1 MGASQTKSKVD
12 IKELN
17 STDINLSSETF
28 NKVENT
34 CKATSNQSNVVN
46 IVGST
51 VTKLTTSQKNAA
63 KNTCI
68 LQTAIQ
74 TVNDTEAQ
82 NKLMSALKQGL
93 EQNASAGIGLAN
105 AESNTSITKE
115 NKFTLKD
122 SKKTVNEAIV
132 GCVMQIDQSNVISI
146 VGSTVTDSKIDQ
158 ANDVMMECLS
168 SYGVATDNMAKAS
181 SDVVSTTTSEQSQKA
196 AGYDPIKSLGGL
208 LGGLLGGAMVPYI
221 ISCVICCCILVSIGA
236 IFMMGGGSGSVG
248 PEGASFSMPGMQ
260 NLSSMLPPGMKLP
273 GMPPAYGGS
282 SSYDSGDT

>member
-17 STDINLSSETF
+17 STDINMSSETF

-34 CKATSNQSNVVN
+34 CKATSNQSNVLN

-68 LQTAIQ
+68 LQTAIA

-105 AESNTSITKE
+105 AESDTSITKE

-122 SKKTVNEAIV
+122 SKKTVNEAIA
-132 GCVMQIDQSNVISI
+132 GCVMQIDQKNVINI
-146 VGSTVTDSKIDQ
+146 VGSTVTDSKFDQ

-168 SYGVATDNMAKAS
+168 SYGVATENKAKAS
-181 SDVVSTTTSEQSQKA
+181 NDTTSTTTSEQSQTAK
-196 AGYDPIKSLGGL
+196 GYDPIASLSGL
-208 LGGLLGGAMVPYI
+208 LGSAMVPYV

-236 IFMMGGGSGSVG
+236 IFMMGGGSGSIG
-248 PEGASFSMPGMQ
+248 PDGASFSMPGMQ
-260 NLSSMLPPGMKLP
+260 GLPD
-273 GMPPAYGGS
+273 MPPAYGGS
-282 SSYDSGDT
+282 SSYYSSDT

>member
-34 CKATSNQSNVVN
+34 CKATSNQSNVLN

-68 LQTAIQ
+68 LQTAIA

-122 SKKTVNEAIV
+122 SKKTVNEAIA
-132 GCVMQIDQSNVISI
+132 GCVMQIDQSNVINI
-146 VGSTVTDSKIDQ
+146 VGSTVTDSKFDQ

-168 SYGVATDNMAKAS
+168 SYGVATENRAKAS
-181 SDVVSTTTSEQSQKA
+181 SDVVSTTTSEQSQTAK
-196 AGYDPIKSLGGL
+196 GYDPIASLSGL
-208 LGGLLGGAMVPYI
+208 VGAAMVPYI
-221 ISCVICCCILVSIGA
+221 ISCCIVCCILVSIGA
-236 IFMMGGGSGSVG
+236 IFMMGGGSGSIG
-248 PEGASFSMPGMQ
+248 PDGASFSMPGMQ
-260 NLSSMLPPGMKLP
+260 NLSSMLPPDMKLP

-282 SSYDSGDT
+282 SSYYSGEW

>member
-1 MGASQTKSKVD
+1 MGASQTKSKVE

-17 STDINLSSETF
+17 STDINMSSETF

-34 CKATSNQSNVVN
+34 CKATSNQSNVLN

-68 LQTAIQ
+68 LQTAIA
-74 TVNDTEAQ
+74 TVNDTQAQ

-105 AESNTSITKE
+105 AESDTSISKE
-115 NKFTLKD
+115 NRFTLKD
-122 SKKTVNEAIV
+122 SKKTVNEAIA
-132 GCVMQIDQSNVISI
+132 GCIMQIDQSNVINI
-146 VGSTVTDSKIDQ
+146 VGSTVTDSKFDQ

-168 SYGVATDNMAKAS
+168 SYGVATENKAKAS
-181 SDVVSTTTSEQSQKA
+181 SDTTSTTTSEQSQTAK
-196 AGYDPIKSLGGL
+196 GYDPIASLSGL
-208 LGGLLGGAMVPYI
+208 LGAAMVPYI
-221 ISCVICCCILVSIGA
+221 ISCVICCCIILSIGGM
-236 IFMMGGGSGSVG
+236 FMMGGGSGSVG
-248 PEGASFSMPGMQ
+248 PQGASFSMPGM
-260 NLSSMLPPGMKLP
+260 PEIPGMPKVPGIPEIP

-282 SSYDSGDT
+282 SSSY

>member
-1 MGASQTKSKVD
+1 MGGSKTKSKVD

-74 TVNDTEAQ
+74 TVNDTDSQ

-105 AESNTSITKE
+105 AESDTSITKE

-122 SKKTVNEAIV
+122 SKKTVNEAIA
-132 GCVMQIDQSNVISI
+132 GCVMQIDQSNVINI

-208 LGGLLGGAMVPYI
+208 LSGALTAAMVPYI

-282 SSYDSGDT
+282 SSYYSGEW

>member
-168 SYGVATDNMAKAS
+168 SYGVATENRAKAS

-196 AGYDPIKSLGGL
+196 EGYDPIKSLGGL
-208 LGGLLGGAMVPYI
+208 LSGAMVPYI

-248 PEGASFSMPGMQ
+248 PDGASFSMPGM
-260 NLSSMLPPGMKLP
+260 PGMKLP

-282 SSYDSGDT
+282 SSYYSGEW

>member
-17 STDINLSSETF
+17 STDINMSSETF

-34 CKATSNQSNVVN
+34 CKATSNQSNVLN

-68 LQTAIQ
+68 LQTAIA

-132 GCVMQIDQSNVISI
+132 GCVMQIDQSNVINI
-146 VGSTVTDSKIDQ
+146 VGSTVTDSKFDQ

-168 SYGVATDNMAKAS
+168 SYGVVTENRAKAS
-181 SDVVSTTTSEQSQKA
+181 SDVVSTTTSEQSQTAK
-196 AGYDPIKSLGGL
+196 GYDPIASLSGL
-208 LGGLLGGAMVPYI
+208 VGAAMVPYI
-221 ISCVICCCILVSIGA
+221 ISCCIVCCILVSIGA
-236 IFMMGGGSGSVG
+236 IFMMGGGSGSIG
-248 PEGASFSMPGMQ
+248 PDGASFSMPGM
-260 NLSSMLPPGMKLP
+260 PGMKLP

-282 SSYDSGDT
+282 SSYYSGEW

>member
-17 STDINLSSETF
+17 STDINMSSETF

-34 CKATSNQSNVVN
+34 CKATSNQSNVLN

-51 VTKLTTSQKNAA
+51 VTKLTTNQKNAA

-68 LQTAIQ
+68 LQTAIA
-74 TVNDTEAQ
+74 TTNDTEAQ
-82 NKLMSALKQGL
+82 NKLMTALKQGL

-132 GCVMQIDQSNVISI
+132 GCVMQIDQENVINI
-146 VGSTVTDSKIDQ
+146 VGSTVTDSKFDQ

-168 SYGVATDNMAKAS
+168 SYGVATENKAKAS

-196 AGYDPIKSLGGL
+196 EGYDPIKSLGGL
-208 LGGLLGGAMVPYI
+208 LGAAMVPYI
-221 ISCVICCCILVSIGA
+221 ISCVIVCCILVSIGG
-236 IFMMGGGSGSVG
+236 IFMMGGGSGSIG
-248 PEGASFSMPGMQ
+248 PEGASFSMPGM
-260 NLSSMLPPGMKLP
+260 
-273 GMPPAYGGS
+273 PPAYGGS
-282 SSYDSGDT
+282 YGGSSSYYSGNT